1 MQISRLAI
9 ELAEMESM
17 ESEEEGVPRLINVGP
32 ESLGAFRGLRH
43 LFFDCSCTWSMVYTL
58 RYVCPDMNGDLGRF
72 HPFVSSFAVF
82 ARA

>member
-9 ELAEMESM
+9 ELAEMESD
-17 ESEEEGVPRLINVGP
+17 EAEDGVPRLINIGP

-58 RYVCPDMNGDLGRF
+58 RYVLTPV
-72 HPFVSSFAVF
+72 PPS
-82 ARA
+82 